1 MYRALHRNLRQ
12 CCHTDKQLLLTAKAN
27 YIEAD
32 AALAAEVA
40 ATIKASRNA
49 WLNGDGNI
57 GNGVGGHPGLHRIQV
72 TWT

>member
-1 MYRALHRNLRQ
+1 
-12 CCHTDKQLLLTAKAN
+12 LTAKAN

-40 ATIKASRNA
+40 ATIKASMNA

-57 GNGVGGHPGLHRIQV
+57 GNGIGATPAYIEYK
-72 TWT
+72 